1 MKRVKV
7 TPVVS
12 QTSSKTGALV
22 VVVDAAAASSTA
34 EKSLV
39 EAGEVTDGANAAAEL
54 MVAINANTE
63 SFIFGCLLIN
73 EIDATTK

>member
-22 VVVDAAAASSTA
+22 VVVDAAASSTA

>member
-22 VVVDAAAASSTA
+22 LDRAIEGLSTVEDLRA
-34 EKSLV
+34 VTPRFPAVRELNPLTGEIAKKIAQMENFIVAFLLV
-39 EAGEVTDGANAAAEL
+39 IRLN
-54 MVAINANTE
+54 
-63 SFIFGCLLIN
+63 
-73 EIDATTK
+73 K